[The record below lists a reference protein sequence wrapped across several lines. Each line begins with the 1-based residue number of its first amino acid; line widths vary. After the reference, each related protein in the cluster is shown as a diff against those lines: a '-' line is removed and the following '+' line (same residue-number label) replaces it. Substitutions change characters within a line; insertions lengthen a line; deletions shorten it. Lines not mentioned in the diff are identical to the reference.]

1 MYKVSDKVVKA
12 LHSQDHIK
20 SAKEL
25 FDNYWLLRI
34 TNCEDEDYSVIV
46 DENESFEICSTGR
59 LGEADMVIWFV
70 NNYAKRK

>member
-12 LHSQDHIK
+12 LHSKDHIE

-46 DENESFEICSTGR
+46 DENDSFEICSTGR
-59 LGEADMVIWFV
+59 HGEADMVIWFV